1 MAVFHSYLWP
11 SNIPVCLC
19 VCVCV
24 CLCTPSLSGHDV
36 HLGCFCVLA
45 IVNNAGPGLR
55 IRSVGFNPS
64 SIYFNDVKV
73 AFGIRS
79 QPCGHAAY
87 IVI

>member
-1 MAVFHSYLWP
+1 MKS
-11 SNIPVCLC
+11 
-19 VCVCV
+19 
-24 CLCTPSLSGHDV
+24 
-36 HLGCFCVLA
+36 
-45 IVNNAGPGLR
+45 PGLR
-55 IRSVGFNPS
+55 IRSVGFSPS